1 MSTATKQMARRIR
14 KANAPPAEPPQAQP
28 AMGWPEISNVP
39 AQQLPCAALLRH
51 PLNRYPSAAAFA
63 ALAESLERV
72 RQLEPIVVRPV
83 VDECIDGPC
92 YQILSGETRWRAALQ
107 LGWREIAA
115 RVIELDDAQA
125 LVLVA
130 EANEAR
136 KDLTTCERARLI
148 QRLCLSPAEGGSGLT
163 REAAG
168 RLFGLESGAAASNL
182 VKLLDAPEPWQRR
195 LDQPDVDRD
204 GDTVTIH
211 QGTVR
216 EVAKF
221 AALSPAVAE
230 AIEAAYQEELRGGS
244 TAVDQL
250 GQTRDQ
256 QLQWVAD
263 VVHEGVRLLTE
274 PRYYGYQYGGS
285 HPCYLDLQDAEL
297 LAQLEIVELPVGGKK
312 GNDLVR
318 CATNVKLWDQ
328 LQMVEIERRQ
338 KTKSKGCDRATSKA
352 ATAELTPKERAK
364 AERAKRNE
372 QDAQLAKW
380 ARDWKHRLLRAALA
394 ESLDGDQAVWVLP
407 WLMAAGSGSWRTPLQ
422 GLLDYSI
429 ETSRVRWAD
438 DLSLGGQ
445 SRKQPSHNT
454 GVAKILELAGV
465 LRHKYQSHSRAE
477 AMAAQQQLARLLL
490 WPSDSETRD
499 SKLIAAGL
507 PEQLPYYDHDA
518 IERLAEWS
526 DVSIAEAWQQGAT
539 DGSVERELIAQLLSR
554 HTFDQLS
561 DLSDELRRE
570 PLGVTKKADAV
581 AELLTAHKPGKPLPL
596 PQLLQD
602 KPAKATSKAKR

>member
-14 KANAPPAEPPQAQP
+14 KANAPPAEPSQAQP

-107 LGWREIAA
+107 LGWKEIAA

-163 REAAG
+163 REQAG

-195 LDQPDVDRD
+195 LDQPDVARD

-221 AALSPAVAE
+221 AALSPAVAT
-230 AIEAAYQEELRGGS
+230 ALEAAYQEELRGVS
-244 TAVDQL
+244 MVAEPL

-263 VVHEGVRLLTE
+263 VVDEGVRVLTE
-274 PRYYGYQYGGS
+274 LRSYGYQHGGH
-285 HPCYLDLQDAEL
+285 HPCYLDLQDAKL
-297 LAQLEIVELPVGGKK
+297 LAQLEIVELPIGGNK
-312 GNDLVR
+312 GNELVR
-318 CATNVKLWDQ
+318 CATNVKLFDE
-328 LQMVEIERRQ
+328 LQIAEIVKRQ
-338 KTKSKGCDRATSKA
+338 ASKSKGGDRNTSKA
-352 ATAELTPKERAK
+352 ATAELSPKERAK
-364 AERAKRNE
+364 ADREKRKE

-380 ARDWKHRLLRAALA
+380 TRDWKHRLLRAALA

-438 DLSLGGQ
+438 DLSSGGQ

-454 GVAKILELAGV
+454 GVATILELAGV
-465 LRHKYQSHSRAE
+465 LRHKYQSRSRAE

-499 SKLIAAGL
+499 PKLIAAGL

-526 DVSIAEAWQQGAT
+526 DVSIAEAWKHGAT
-539 DGSVERELIAQLLSR
+539 DGSVERELIAELLQR
-554 HTFDQLS
+554 HTTAQLT
-561 DLSDELRRE
+561 DLADE
-570 PLGVTKKADAV
+570 LGVTLTVTGKAACV
-581 AELLTAHKPGKPLPL
+581 SEVLAAHKPGKPLPL